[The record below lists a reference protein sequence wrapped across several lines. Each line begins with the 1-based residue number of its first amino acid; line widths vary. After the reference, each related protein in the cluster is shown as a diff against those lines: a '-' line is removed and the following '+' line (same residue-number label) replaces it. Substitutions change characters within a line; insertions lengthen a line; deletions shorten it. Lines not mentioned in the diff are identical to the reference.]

1 MQNLQPEKIAKNTLI
16 QNKTLFIIFRQALN
30 YYITVNISMNENS
43 IVIHVMNVIYCAH
56 RLQDIAI
63 LLEIQISRCYSLI

>member
-1 MQNLQPEKIAKNTLI
+1 
-16 QNKTLFIIFRQALN
+16 
-30 YYITVNISMNENS
+30 MNENS

-63 LLEIQISRCYSLI
+63 LLEIQISRCYSLYKAHAKISCVTAVVMSHMESPLLHL